1 LNNFITRCLTVD
13 NKRRPTAKEL
23 LLDPFIMDNI
33 IDKGINNQRG
43 RALLKELVKQSMGE
57 IEEYRQTQNDSSDE
71 SQEQGNSAD
80 P

>member
-57 IEEYRQTQNDSSDE
+57 IEIYRQTQNDSSDE
-71 SQEQGNSAD
+71 SQE
-80 P
+80 

>member
-1 LNNFITRCLTVD
+1 
-13 NKRRPTAKEL
+13 
-23 LLDPFIMDNI
+23 MDNI

-71 SQEQGNSAD
+71 SQE
-80 P
+80 